1 MSDVDAK
8 VDRALAR
15 FDRVMAVVDEKRG
28 PVASQARRE
37 RKRKLD
43 HYGRALSRAAMAVLV
58 VSLVTIALGLFV
70 PIGMFGF
77 LAAVALAAGIAAM
90 IFFHDVTEAATVTV
104 PTDVSNGEMVQR
116 FDSYLYQARR
126 ALPPPAQ
133 QVADSISA
141 GLGTL
146 KTTLERL
153 EPLDPE
159 AQDARRLMSVHL
171 PGLIDRYANVPK
183 AYRGEVD
190 AEGKTVDA
198 RLIESLDASRAALVD
213 ISERLAQRDRDAFA
227 TQGRFIQSR
236 YGQPDSLPPAS

>member
-1 MSDVDAK
+1 
-8 VDRALAR
+8 
-15 FDRVMAVVDEKRG
+15 
-28 PVASQARRE
+28 
-37 RKRKLD
+37 
-43 HYGRALSRAAMAVLV
+43 
-58 VSLVTIALGLFV
+58 
-70 PIGMFGF
+70 
-77 LAAVALAAGIAAM
+77 M
-90 IFFHDVTEAATVTV
+90 IFFHDLTEAATVTV

-133 QVADSISA
+133 QVTDSISA

-190 AEGKTVDA
+190 AEGKTVDV
-198 RLIESLDASRAALVD
+198 RLLEGLDASRAALAD
-213 ISERLAQRDRDAFA
+213 ISERLAQRDRDAFT